1 MCGSA
6 PFPDASAPLGSW
18 SLAIGKRQRQEKGGG
33 SSQPPVTPAQKMA
46 LPEGAYTSFCPVSAC
61 LFPSSCEMFSVL
73 WQINHSSKNQPAI
86 TSSCLQIKLRFE
98 GTYLLKI
105 ITTCLEVGGG
115 RAWKRDHETYL
126 QSLFMTRKATE
137 DELVKESWAEQPS
150 QLSFPGAFPTPRQ
163 LYHQETPQRP
173 CLGVNVQFHLSI
185 TGEYLFLFT
194 AKCAYALTVCNN
206 LGILFR
212 QEFPIKKLSL
222 RAFTDA
228 TIIYIYLSFSFKST
242 SQSIIFIHFMLV
254 FCVQRIL
261 G

>member
-1 MCGSA
+1 MTFDYTQSDNVWFC
-6 PFPDASAPLGSW
+6 PFPRCLSSFGIMITGHRKETES
-18 SLAIGKRQRQEKGGG
+18 QEKGGG

-86 TSSCLQIKLRFE
+86 TSSCLQIKLKFE

-105 ITTCLEVGGG
+105 ITTCLEGGG
-115 RAWKRDHETYL
+115 QSLKRDHETYL
-126 QSLFMTRKATE
+126 QSLFMARKATE
-137 DELVKESWAEQPS
+137 DGLVKESWAEQPS
-150 QLSFPGAFPTPRQ
+150 QLSSPGAFPTPRQ

-185 TGEYLFLFT
+185 IGEYLFLFT

-228 TIIYIYLSFSFKST
+228 TIIYIFPSLLFFLFLK
-242 SQSIIFIHFMLV
+242 QN
-254 FCVQRIL
+254 
-261 G
+261 